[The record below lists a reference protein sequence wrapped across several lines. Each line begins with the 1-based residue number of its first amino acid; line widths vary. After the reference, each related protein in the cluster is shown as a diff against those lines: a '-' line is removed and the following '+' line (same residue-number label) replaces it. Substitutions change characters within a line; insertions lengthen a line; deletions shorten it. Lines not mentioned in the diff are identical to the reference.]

1 MKKGYVAIDDYEVIA
16 AGVDEEAVKDW
27 VFDYF
32 LKNYDQ
38 TEIDEILEDLDYLYL
53 EDLRVDAVYRGYT
66 DLWEYLEIDFDEV
79 PIIGVD

>member
-32 LKNYDQ
+32 LKSYDQ
-38 TEIDEILEDLDYLYL
+38 TEIDEILEDLDYLNL
-53 EDLRVDAVYRGYT
+53 EDLRIDMVYRGCT

-79 PIIGVD
+79 PIIGAE